1 METRLVA
8 RNVLVAIG
16 LVTLA
21 LFLWKILPVL
31 MLAFGGIVLAVA
43 LHAGSEPLARR
54 LHLPDAIAVAIVVVV
69 VIAILAGIGWLFGT
83 QLAQQAQELS
93 DVLPS
98 AAKGAR
104 EFLRQS
110 ELGRRAMEMMGSAAD
125 GETVSRLAK
134 GTLSAFGGILDLL
147 LVIVTALY
155 LAANPESYVH
165 GALQLLPPASRPRV
179 ARALSDAAAKLR
191 RWLLGQLASMTVVG
205 LATGVGLALVHVPMP
220 FALGLLSGLLDFVPV
235 VGPLIAA
242 VPGVLVAFT
251 QGPDVALWAIVVYVI
266 VQFSEGHFIVPLV
279 QRWAVSLP
287 PAMGLLGAV
296 VFGILFGPVGV
307 LFAMPLLVV
316 VVSLVEDL
324 YVRPMESSLGHAG
337 KHVGKK
343 ER

>member
-1 METRLVA
+1 METRSVA

-16 LVTLA
+16 LATLA

-31 MLAFGGIVLAVA
+31 MLAFAGIVLAVA

-54 LHLPDAIAVAIVVVV
+54 LHVPDAIGVAIVVVV
-69 VIAILAGIGWLFGT
+69 VGALLGAIGWLFGT
-83 QLAQQAQELS
+83 RLAQQAQELS

-98 AAKGAR
+98 AAHGAR

-110 ELGRRAMEMMGSAAD
+110 ELGRRGLALLGSAAD
-125 GETVSRLAK
+125 GQTVSRVAK
-134 GTLSAFGGILDLL
+134 GTVTAFGGILDAL

-155 LAANPESYVH
+155 LAANPQAYVR
-165 GALQLLPPASRPRV
+165 GALRLLPPASRPRV
-179 ARALSDAAAKLR
+179 AKALGDAAAKLR

-205 LATGVGLALVHVPMP
+205 IATGVGLAIANVPMP

-235 VGPLIAA
+235 VGPLVAA

-251 QGPDVALWAIVVYVI
+251 QGPDVALWAIAVYVI
-266 VQFSEGHFIVPLV
+266 VQFTEGHFIVPLV

-287 PAMGLLGAV
+287 PAIGLLGAV
-296 VFGILFGPVGV
+296 VFGILFGAVGV
-307 LFAMPLLVV
+307 LFAMPLLVA
-316 VVSLVEDL
+316 VVSLAGDL
-324 YVRPMESSLGHAG
+324 YVQPMESALAPRA
-337 KHVGKK
+337 KK